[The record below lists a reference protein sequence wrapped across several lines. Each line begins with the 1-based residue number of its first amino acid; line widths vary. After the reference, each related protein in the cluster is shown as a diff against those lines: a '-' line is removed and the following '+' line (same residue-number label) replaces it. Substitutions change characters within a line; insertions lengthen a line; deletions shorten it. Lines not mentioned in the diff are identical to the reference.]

1 MKRKAEDRDLSR
13 KMAAKDLERFFEK
26 VPQGP
31 RVGYGEL
38 LDIPDGSDLTVSF
51 CIGTRGDLNR
61 QEAKRAAKSWLEHI
75 KRHPKARFVIHLAGY
90 DDDPRDIWE
99 IDEAARYVRRWARLA
114 GLDDIDVA
122 GARLDDRALA
132 WLGACGAFGDEIKR
146 QVILPPKTPKQ

>member
-1 MKRKAEDRDLSR
+1 MAEDRDLAR
-13 KMAAKDLERFFEK
+13 KMAARDLEGLFRQAPK
-26 VPQGP
+26 GTV
-31 RVGYGEL
+31 VTHDVT
-38 LDIPDGSDLTVSF
+38 LDIPDGPDLVICF
-51 CIGTRGDLNR
+51 CIGGRGDLNR
-61 QEAKRAAKSWLEHI
+61 EEAKRAAKSWLEHI
-75 KRHPKARFVIHLAGY
+75 KRYPKARFVIHLAGY